1 MFKDA
6 GPNAPVIKQ
15 HAAPHFLES
24 IQNSG
29 DEIKEEDIHNCLQ
42 ALQEMLGQ
50 TDAAE
55 TDLQTSFKALAAD
68 PEAQEEIKVY

>member
-1 MFKDA
+1 MLLHIPRVA
-6 GPNAPVIKQ
+6 
-15 HAAPHFLES
+15 S
-24 IQNSG
+24 NSG

-55 TDLQTSFKALAAD
+55 TDLQTSLKPL
-68 PEAQEEIKVY
+68 PLTLKLEEIKVY